1 MYYKKIAKF
10 LNAIFNSGVDLTIP
24 TEIAKILSVQMDKD
38 FSNTKGISER
48 YSNSLVLR
56 AIHEESPVNYTRYQ
70 LLQTMSNDNYHL
82 IFFIGTLDKLYDAI
96 NESAA
101 KKKSLTEMADLYDKM
116 FTKSFVICYNLVE
129 FCRSLS
135 YEQRNM
141 TIADNLADKAPL
153 VFVAFFNLHLCRMLE
168 NVSKEDFFK
177 LFPCTLNCMV
187 DSTNMNRDTVYEIL
201 KKSGASTYD
210 EMLDY
215 LYGNSK

>member
-82 IFFIGTLDKLYDAI
+82 IFFIVTARKLAI
-96 NESAA
+96 RE
-101 KKKSLTEMADLYDKM
+101 K
-116 FTKSFVICYNLVE
+116 VE
-129 FCRSLS
+129 DILHRCR
-135 YEQRNM
+135 R
-141 TIADNLADKAPL
+141 
-153 VFVAFFNLHLCRMLE
+153 LHLLRLAH
-168 NVSKEDFFK
+168 
-177 LFPCTLNCMV
+177 
-187 DSTNMNRDTVYEIL
+187 IL
-201 KKSGASTYD
+201 VLLVK
-210 EMLDY
+210 
-215 LYGNSK
+215 

>member
-10 LNAIFNSGVDLTIP
+10 LNAVFNSGVDLTIP
-24 TEIAKILSVQMDKD
+24 TEIAKILSTQMDKD

-82 IFFIGTLDKLYDAI
+82 IFFVGTLDKLYEAA
-96 NESAA
+96 NEYAL
-101 KKKSLTEMADLYDKM
+101 KNKPLTEMADLYDKM

-153 VFVAFFNLHLCRMLE
+153 IFVAFFNLYLCRILE

-201 KKSGASTYD
+201 KKSSASNYD

-215 LYGNSK
+215 VYGNNK

>member
-24 TEIAKILSVQMDKD
+24 TEIAKILSAQMDKD

-48 YSNSLVLR
+48 YSNSLILR

-82 IFFIGTLDKLYDAI
+82 IFFVGTLDKLYDAV
-96 NESAA
+96 NDYAL
-101 KKKSLTEMADLYDKM
+101 KNKPLTEMADLYDKM

-153 VFVAFFNLHLCRMLE
+153 VFVAFFNLYLYRILG
-168 NVSKEDFFK
+168 NISKEDFFK

-201 KKSGASTYD
+201 KKSSACNYD

-215 LYGNSK
+215 IYGNIK

>member
-24 TEIAKILSVQMDKD
+24 TEIAKILNAQMDKD

-48 YSNSLVLR
+48 YSNSLILR

-82 IFFIGTLDKLYDAI
+82 IFFVGTLDKLYDAV
-96 NESAA
+96 NDYAL
-101 KKKSLTEMADLYDKM
+101 KNKPLTEMADLYDKM

-153 VFVAFFNLHLCRMLE
+153 VFVAFFNLYLYRILGSI
-168 NVSKEDFFK
+168 SKEDFFK

-201 KKSGASTYD
+201 KKSSACNYD

-215 LYGNSK
+215 IYGNIK

>member
-10 LNAIFNSGVDLTIP
+10 LNAVFNSGVDLTIP
-24 TEIAKILSVQMDKD
+24 MEISRILSTQLDKD

-82 IFFIGTLDKLYDAI
+82 IFFVGTLDKLYEAA
-96 NESAA
+96 NEYAL
-101 KKKSLTEMADLYDKM
+101 KNKPLTEIADLYDKM

-153 VFVAFFNLHLCRMLE
+153 IFVAFFNLYLYRILRS
-168 NVSKEDFFK
+168 VSKEDFFK

-215 LYGNSK
+215 VYGNSK

>member
-1 MYYKKIAKF
+1 MYYNKIAKF

-24 TEIAKILSVQMDKD
+24 TEIAKILSTQMDKD

-82 IFFIGTLDKLYDAI
+82 IFFIGTLDKFYETV
-96 NESAA
+96 NEYAL
-101 KKKSLTEMADLYDKM
+101 KNKPLTEMADLYDKM

-141 TIADNLADKAPL
+141 TIADNLANKAPL
-153 VFVAFFNLHLCRMLE
+153 VFVAFFNLYLYRILRS
-168 NVSKEDFFK
+168 VSKEDFFK

-201 KKSGASTYD
+201 KKSSALDYD

-215 LYGNSK
+215 VYGNSK

>member
-1 MYYKKIAKF
+1 MYYKTIAKF
-10 LNAIFNSGVDLTIP
+10 LNAIFNSGVDLIIP
-24 TEIAKILSVQMDKD
+24 TEIAKILSSQMDKD

-48 YSNSLVLR
+48 YSDSLVLR
-56 AIHEESPVNYTRYQ
+56 AVHEESPVNYTEYQ

-82 IFFIGTLDKLYDAI
+82 IFFIGTLDKLY
-96 NESAA
+96 EAA
-101 KKKSLTEMADLYDKM
+101 SEYALKNKPLTEIADLYDKM

-153 VFVAFFNLHLCRMLE
+153 VFVAFFNLYLCRILE
-168 NVSKEDFFK
+168 SVSKEDFFK

-187 DSTNMNRDTVYEIL
+187 DSTNMNCDIVYEIL
-201 KKSGASTYD
+201 KKSSAFTYD

-215 LYGNSK
+215 VYGNSK

>member
-24 TEIAKILSVQMDKD
+24 TEIAKILNAQMDKD

-48 YSNSLVLR
+48 YSNSLILR

-82 IFFIGTLDKLYDAI
+82 IFFVGTLDKLYDAV
-96 NESAA
+96 NDYAL
-101 KKKSLTEMADLYDKM
+101 KNKPLTEMADLYDKM

-153 VFVAFFNLHLCRMLE
+153 VFVAFFNLYLYRILG
-168 NVSKEDFFK
+168 NISKEDFFK

-187 DSTNMNRDTVYEIL
+187 DSTNMNRDTVYETL
-201 KKSGASTYD
+201 KKSSACNYD

-215 LYGNSK
+215 IYGNIK